1 MAAFGAGDQ
10 VADQGHTG
18 NLPNFVGELFRLSPL
33 ETPFLTLAGGLT
45 GGMPVDVIFTWQ
57 DTLHAVPDGTSV
69 DVGEGADATFSNQK
83 RSERRNV
90 VSIFQY
96 GVELSYTLQAS
107 RSLLGGTG
115 IVPGGTAV
123 ATSIL
128 GDQPVQDEMS
138 WQLQIKLEQAGLDVE
153 DQFLNGTLAY
163 PAGPTGRQTQG
174 IIGAVAAA
182 TSTDAAAIAEVPGS
196 EAGDFAIDRAVFV
209 IDQMAKDMY
218 DEGAPL
224 RNVVLMGNS
233 DAKVD
238 IGRHFR
244 TEFGNVQPR
253 SYNVFGINVT
263 DIETEFYRFPFVL
276 NRHLPAGATGVVLMI
291 DLAQVYP
298 CFLPIPDKG
307 HFFLEPLAKAGAYD
321 RMQLY
326 GEIGLKYGPSGWH
339 AKATNWDTIS
349 A

>member
-1 MAAFGAGDQ
+1 MAAYGAGDQ
-10 VADQGHTG
+10 VADEGHTG

-33 ETPFLTLAGGLT
+33 DTPFLTLIGGLT
-45 GGMPVDVIFTWQ
+45 GGMPTDVIYTWQ
-57 DTLHAVPDGTSV
+57 DTLHAVPDGTTV
-69 DVGEGADATFSNQK
+69 DIAEGADATFSSQK

-182 TSTDAAAIAEVPGS
+182 TSVNAALVAEIPGS
-196 EAGDFAIDRAVFV
+196 TAGDFAIDRAVFV
-209 IDQMAKDMY
+209 IDEMAKLMY
-218 DEGAPL
+218 DEGAPM

-291 DLAQVYP
+291 DLAQCSP
-298 CFLPIPDKG
+298 CFLPVPDKG

-339 AKATNWDTIS
+339 AEATNWDTVS